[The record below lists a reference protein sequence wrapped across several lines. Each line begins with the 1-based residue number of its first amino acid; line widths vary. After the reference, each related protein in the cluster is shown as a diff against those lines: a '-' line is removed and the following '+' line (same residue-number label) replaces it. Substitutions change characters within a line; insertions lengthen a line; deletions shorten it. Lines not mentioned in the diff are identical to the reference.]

1 MPKTAS
7 LGKEQFSSGR
17 NLFLL
22 AMMAQLQLW
31 DGIITQAF
39 VMNGVV
45 RESNRVAAHLLGEG
59 NYLLLKMAGILVCLV
74 LLWVIGR
81 RYPALAKLT
90 ASVVCIFFLAVIVW
104 NFLVLFSVVPPTL
117 G

>member
-31 DGIITQAF
+31 DGIVTQTF
-39 VMNGVV
+39 VMNGLA
-45 RESNRVAAHLLGEG
+45 RESNRIAAHLINEG
-59 NYLLLKMAGILVCLV
+59 NYLLLKIASILICLA
-74 LLWVIGR
+74 LLWVIGK
-81 RYPALAKLT
+81 RYPALTILT
-90 ASVVCIFFLAVIVW
+90 ALVVSIFYFAVIVW
-104 NFLVLFSVVPPTL
+104 NFVVLFSR
-117 G
+117 